1 MQDLSHKVQQKM
13 ERFQNLF
20 MALSVKYSRSSLM
33 IETFGWK
40 LKDNLVMAVYLLLRK
55 MPSNRNW

>member
-1 MQDLSHKVQQKM
+1 
-13 ERFQNLF
+13 
-20 MALSVKYSRSSLM
+20 M

-40 LKDNLVMAVYLLLRK
+40 LEDNLVMEVYLQLRK

>member
-1 MQDLSHKVQQKM
+1 MIETFGWKLED
-13 ERFQNLF
+13 NLV
-20 MALSVKYSRSSLM
+20 MAGSLM

-40 LKDNLVMAVYLLLRK
+40 LEDNLVMAVYLLLRK